1 MDDNALKF
9 GLTVTLFL
17 ALLTGGNITRAE
29 TSPTTAPQTEN
40 NASQDEATIGGSV
53 SRSAFT
59 TAVVNREPRGR
70 IQELTNDKHHVYFFT
85 ELKGMTGQNI
95 THRWVHK
102 GQTMAEVKFNI
113 GAPRWRVW
121 SSKTLLTHWT
131 GPWKVEVLN
140 ELQQVVHSEELNY
153 IDIASAASSTEQ
165 P

>member
-1 MDDNALKF
+1 MDDNTFKF
-9 GLTVTLFL
+9 GLTVTLL
-17 ALLTGGNITRAE
+17 VALLSSGNISRAE
-29 TSPTTAPQTEN
+29 TTAP
-40 NASQDEATIGGSV
+40 ASPDAQKEAAKSEPEAIGGSV

-70 IQELTNDKHHVYFFT
+70 INELTNDKHHLYFFT
-85 ELKGMTGQNI
+85 ELKGMTGQKI

-131 GPWKVEVLN
+131 GPWKVEVIN
-140 ELQQVVHSEELNY
+140 EAGHVVHSEELNY
-153 IDIASAASSTEQ
+153 IENTPAQ
-165 P
+165 Q